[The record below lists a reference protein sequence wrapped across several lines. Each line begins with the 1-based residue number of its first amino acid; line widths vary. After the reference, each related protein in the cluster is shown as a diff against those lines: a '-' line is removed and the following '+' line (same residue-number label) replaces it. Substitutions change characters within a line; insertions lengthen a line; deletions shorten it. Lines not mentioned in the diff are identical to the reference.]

1 MVTLILPGYSAK
13 NKDWALDV
21 AKNLK
26 VNHEIR
32 PILWEHWT
40 DPEKTFKPKEKAQD
54 VIDVLLKANANIIAK
69 SVGTFV
75 SALVV
80 EKIPDRINKVILC
93 GIPAV
98 SDEKLKIFKVAFG
111 SFPSENV
118 ICFQNTKDPWA
129 TYEEVKEFMSKVNPK
144 IRVIEK
150 PCSDHNYP
158 YFSDFQAF
166 LSTS

>member
-1 MVTLILPGYSAK
+1 MITFILPGYSPK
-13 NKDWALDV
+13 NKDWAQDV

-26 VNHEIR
+26 LGHDLR
-32 PILWEHWT
+32 PVFWGHWD

-54 VIDVLLKANANIIAK
+54 VIDILLKDNANIIAK

-75 SALVV
+75 AAYAIA
-80 EKIPDRINKVILC
+80 KIPDRINKVILC

-98 SDEKLKIFKVAFG
+98 TNEKLEIFKKAFENFPAG
-111 SFPSENV
+111 SV

-129 TYEEVKEFMSKVNPK
+129 TYTEVKEFMAKVNPK

-150 PCSDHNYP
+150 SRSDHDYP
-158 YFSDFQAF
+158 YSEDFREF
-166 LSTS
+166 LA